1 MEENDRPGAVADMGA
16 YRHDFTEAA
25 RQARER
31 ASIVVTADQLAAYRY
46 MARTA
51 WERLRQEGRSQ
62 GLVWFDPELRV
73 VPAAK
78 RLHGPYT
85 AELTTVSI
93 GVVHDAGYIGR
104 DGRPQ
109 ERLVPGRS
117 QVSVQLPKE
126 DVGGGWKRWP
136 ALWVSDFNTADGPT
150 DADPYQCDRVDW
162 DNQSWSKGEK

>member
-1 MEENDRPGAVADMGA
+1 MGMDDYRDFHGVADMGD
-16 YRHDFTEAA
+16 YRQNFIEAA

-51 WERLRQEGRSQ
+51 WERLRQEGRSS

-73 VPAAK
+73 VPAAQ

-93 GVVHDAGYIGR
+93 GVVHEAYVDE
-104 DGRPQ
+104 DGKNR
-109 ERLVPGRS
+109 ERVIPGRAE
-117 QVSVQLPKE
+117 VSIQRPKE
-126 DVGGGWKRWP
+126 DGRFP
-136 ALWVSDFNTADGPT
+136 ALWVSGFKTADGPT
-150 DADPYQCDRVDW
+150 DSDVHYCDRVDW
-162 DNQSWSKGEK
+162 HDPARLRGERR

>member
-1 MEENDRPGAVADMGA
+1 MDGNYDFHGVADMGD
-16 YRHDFTEAA
+16 YRHNSDEAT
-25 RQARER
+25 RQAHER
-31 ASIVVTADQLAAYRY
+31 ASIVVTSEQLAAYRY

-93 GVVHDAGYIGR
+93 GVFHEAYVDK
-104 DGRPQ
+104 DGKNK
-109 ERLVPGRS
+109 ERVVPGRAE
-117 QVSVQLPKE
+117 VSIQRPKE
-126 DVGGGWKRWP
+126 DGRFP
-136 ALWVSDFNTADGPT
+136 ALWVSAFHTDTGPT
-150 DADPYQCDRVDW
+150 DSDVHYCDRVDW
-162 DNQSWSKGEK
+162 HDPARLRGERR

>member
-1 MEENDRPGAVADMGA
+1 MEDNYRPGAVADMGA

-51 WERLRQEGRSQ
+51 WERLRQEGRSN

-73 VPAAK
+73 VPAAQ

-93 GVVHDAGYIGR
+93 GVVHEAYVDKNGKN
-104 DGRPQ
+104 Q
-109 ERLVPGRS
+109 ERVIPGRA
-117 QVSVQLPKE
+117 QVSIQRPKE
-126 DVGGGWKRWP
+126 AGRFP
-136 ALWVSDFNTADGPT
+136 ALWVSDFNTADGPS
-150 DADPYQCDRVDW
+150 DSDVHYCDRVDW
-162 DNQSWSKGEK
+162 HDPARLKGGKQ

>member
-1 MEENDRPGAVADMGA
+1 MDDDYDFHGVADMGA
-16 YRHDFTEAA
+16 YRHDFDEAA

-73 VPAAK
+73 VTGAQ

-85 AELTTVSI
+85 AELTTVAI
-93 GVVHDAGYIGR
+93 GVVHEAYVDKNGK
-104 DGRPQ
+104 DK
-109 ERLVPGRS
+109 ELVIPGRA
-117 QVSVQLPKE
+117 QVSIQRPKE
-126 DVGGGWKRWP
+126 AGRFP
-136 ALWVSDFNTADGPT
+136 ALWVSDFNTATGPT
-150 DADPYQCDRVDW
+150 DTDVHYCDRVDW
-162 DNQSWSKGEK
+162 HDPARQKGEKR